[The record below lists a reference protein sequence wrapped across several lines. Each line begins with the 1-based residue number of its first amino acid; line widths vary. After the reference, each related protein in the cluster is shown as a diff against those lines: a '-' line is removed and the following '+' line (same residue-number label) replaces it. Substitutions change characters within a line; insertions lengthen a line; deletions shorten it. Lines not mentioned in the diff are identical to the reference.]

1 MQMTPNFK
9 YESINP
15 GLIDSYLKF
24 DNPMISGWSSIQNQI
39 LFLHDI
45 EGPKNDKYWLY
56 AMKTAQFCQF
66 EN

>member
-9 YESINP
+9 YESINR
-15 GLIDSYLKF
+15 
-24 DNPMISGWSSIQNQI
+24 MISGWSSIQNQI

-56 AMKTAQFCQF
+56 AMKTAQFSQF